1 MSETTTERA
10 GGLTPPADNAG
21 DGPGDGGSETSPEVE
36 ASGASIPEAV
46 GAALAQLGID
56 RDRAEV
62 EVLSGGSRPVPGERL
77 ANAGQVRVRVRAIDE
92 YAAKARGL
100 LEELLIRMEIPAKV
114 GVRRAVPSQREVD
127 AGKHPVVLDISGD
140 DLGLLIG
147 WRGENLRALQTV
159 LNLMTG
165 DNEADGRRLILDVER
180 YRARREDQVRE
191 LALRLAHRVKR
202 TGQPYTLDP
211 MQAYERR
218 VVHITLESDEGV
230 RTESNGVEPARRITI
245 LPTGPAQ
252 TDLVEPPE
260 WRRPSFGRDRDR
272 GPGGGGYGGGGG
284 GGGFGRGGGGGGGF
298 RDRGGPGGG
307 GWRGGGGGGGGGAA
321 GGDRRPFG
329 DRGRPR

>member
-1 MSETTTERA
+1 VASAGAVADGGLETTVSETATERA
-10 GGLTPPADNAG
+10 EGANPEVSGEETS
-21 DGPGDGGSETSPEVE
+21 DGGASAGTSASASLDPAEVE

-46 GAALAQLGID
+46 KTALVELGVD

-62 EVLSGGSRPVPGERL
+62 EILSGGSRPVPGERL
-77 ANAGQVRVRVRAIDE
+77 ANAGLVKVRVRVLDE

-114 GVRRAVPSQREVD
+114 SVRRSQPSQREAD
-127 AGKHPVVLDISGD
+127 TGKHPVVLDISGD

-165 DNEADGRRLILDVER
+165 DNEAEGRRLILDVER
-180 YRARREDQVRE
+180 YRARREEQVRE

-218 VVHITLESDEGV
+218 VVHISLESDEGV
-230 RTESNGVEPARRITI
+230 RTESAGAEPARRITI
-245 LPTGPAQ
+245 NPTGPAQ
-252 TDLVEPPE
+252 TDLPEPVE
-260 WRRPSFGRDRDR
+260 WRRSSGGGYGRERGGYDRGGFGRDR
-272 GPGGGGYGGGGG
+272 PGGGG
-284 GGGFGRGGGGGGGF
+284 RGGGPW
-298 RDRGGPGGG
+298 RD
-307 GWRGGGGGGGGGAA
+307 

-329 DRGRPR
+329 DQRRPPR